1 MTYKSFSINIDDDG
15 IALIIWDMAERS
27 MNILTSEA
35 MAEYAAI
42 VERIGKDESIRG
54 AIFTSGK
61 ESFSGGADLSML
73 EALVKN
79 GLEEERGRGR
89 GSEAAAKLMMEQGG
103 VLARTIRKMETCG
116 KPVVAAINGT
126 CLGGAFEIALGCHY
140 RVAADNPATRL
151 GLPEGRVGLLPGGGG
166 TQRLS
171 RLIGASEAL
180 QMMLTGRQ
188 IRVEQA
194 AKAGVV
200 HKITAPDELIA
211 EARRWLLDAP
221 DPVAPWDKRGFRIP
235 GGMNYSKGGMMTFT
249 AANAIYR
256 RETMDNYPALRA
268 IMSCVYE
275 GLMVDIDTG
284 LRIEARYFTH
294 ILRTAEAKNM
304 IRTLFISMQE
314 LSKGARRPQGIKP
327 AKISKIAILGA
338 GMMGA
343 GIAYVAARAG
353 IRAVLLD
360 RDMAAAEK
368 GKSYSHNVMSKLI
381 AKGRAKTKDRDE
393 LLERIIPT
401 ADYDDIA
408 GCDLVIEAVFEN
420 REIKAAVTAK
430 AEEKLPETTIFGSNT
445 STLPITGLAKA
456 SMRPQNF
463 IGIHFFSPVEK
474 MMLVEI
480 IMGKKTGDAALAKAL
495 DFVRIIR
502 KTPIVVNDKRGF
514 FTSRVVGTYI
524 AEALAMLEEGVPPAM
539 VENVARMAGMPVG
552 PLSLNDEVGLD
563 VAYKIA
569 QAARADLGDA
579 YKESA
584 LDRILEEMVV
594 KRQRLGRKNTTGFYD
609 YPQTGKKSLW
619 PGLAEIL
626 PAPRPAADFNI
637 EQMQRRF
644 LIIQALESAR
654 CFEENVLTDVRD
666 GDVGA
671 ILGFGFAPF
680 TGGPLSYIDTLGAA
694 EFVARCNTLAKTH
707 GERFLPCEL
716 LRDMA
721 KKGDGFYSRF
731 AIKGKSVHA
740 A

>member
-1 MTYKSFSINIDDDG
+1 MTYKSFHLNIDKDG
-15 IALIIWDMAERS
+15 TALIIWDMPGRS
-27 MNILTSEA
+27 MNVLTSAA
-35 MAEYAAI
+35 MEEYADI
-42 VERIGKDESIRG
+42 VRRIGEDESIKG

-61 ESFSGGADLSML
+61 ETFSGGADLSML
-73 EALVKN
+73 EELVKN
-79 GLEEERGRGR
+79 GLKTEREQGR
-89 GSEAAAKLMMEQGG
+89 EAASKLVMEQGG
-103 VLARTIRKMETCG
+103 VLARTIRRMETCG

-140 RVAADNPATRL
+140 RVAADNPKTRL

-171 RLIGASEAL
+171 RLIGASDAL

-188 IRVEQA
+188 IKVEQA
-194 AKAGVV
+194 ARAGIV
-200 HKITAPDELIA
+200 HKVVAADELVS
-211 EARRWLLDAP
+211 EARRWLLDGP
-221 DPVAPWDKRGFRIP
+221 DAVAPWDKRGFRIP
-235 GGMNYSKGGMMTFT
+235 GGMNFSKNGMMTFT

-294 ILRTAEAKNM
+294 ILRSTEAQNM

-314 LSKGARRPQGIKP
+314 LNKGARRPQGIKP
-327 AKISKIAILGA
+327 VEIRKLGILGA

-353 IRAVLLD
+353 MEVVLLD
-360 RDMAAAEK
+360 QDMAAAEK
-368 GKSYSHNVMSKLI
+368 GKSYAHNAMSKMI
-381 AKGRAKTKDRDE
+381 GQGRAKTKDRDE
-393 LLERIIPT
+393 LLKHITPT
-401 ADYDDIA
+401 ADYDELK
-408 GCDLVIEAVFEN
+408 GCDLVIEAVFE
-420 REIKAAVTAK
+420 ESKVKAAVTAE
-430 AEEKLPETTIFGSNT
+430 AEARLSTTAIFGSNT
-445 STLPITGLAKA
+445 STLPITGLAEA
-456 SMRPQNF
+456 SMRPENF

-480 IMGKKTGDAALAKAL
+480 IMGAKTGDAALAKAL
-495 DFVRIIR
+495 DFVRAIR

-514 FTSRVVGTYI
+514 FTSRVVGTYV
-524 AEALAMLEEGVPPAM
+524 AEGLAMLEEGIAPAM

-569 QAARADLGDA
+569 RAAKEDLGDA

-584 LDRILEEMVV
+584 LDRILQEMVAR
-594 KRQRLGRKNTTGFYD
+594 RQRLGRKNARGFYD
-609 YPQTGKKSLW
+609 YPQAGKKSLW

-626 PAPRPAADFNI
+626 PLPRAAADI
-637 EQMQRRF
+637 DIDEMQRRF
-644 LIIQALESAR
+644 LVIQALESAR
-654 CFEENVLTDVRD
+654 CFEENVLTDVRE

-694 EFVARCNTLAKTH
+694 EFVARCNALAKTC
-707 GERFLPCEL
+707 GKRFLPCAL
-716 LRDMA
+716 LKDMA
-721 KKGDGFYSRF
+721 EKGGGFYSRF
-731 AIKGKSVHA
+731 ATKGKTGHA